1 MNGSSHMC
9 VIPNPCV
16 QNVAWAAPQEGEA
29 GRVLVCEHTALAPA
43 CPLLYRPVC
52 GTDGHTYSNE
62 CLLCASRRR
71 TKQDIRIMKDGI
83 C

>member
-1 MNGSSHMC
+1 ML
-9 VIPNPCV
+9 
-16 QNVAWAAPQEGEA
+16 VAVTALLALLAQCGAAPQEGEA